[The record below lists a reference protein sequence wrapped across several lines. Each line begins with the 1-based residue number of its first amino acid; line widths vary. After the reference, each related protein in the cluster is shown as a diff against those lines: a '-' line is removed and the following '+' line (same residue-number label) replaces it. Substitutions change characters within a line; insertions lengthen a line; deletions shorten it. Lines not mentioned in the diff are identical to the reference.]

1 GKVPEGTLPVRPP
14 AGTRRPALAAGAAR
28 AVHRQPT
35 GSGPGPPCPAPRS
48 QSFSRGYGSIL
59 PTSLA
64 YIVPSTAG
72 SFTLETRCGYE
83 YDRREWHSVLRI
95 FKGRRGRTGH
105 HATCG
110 ALPQPP
116 DPTSGRAVSGIRTD
130 GRSAGSRPRFCSD
143 RRALLLI
150 GARHLPRRP
159 GIGRALKRHPF
170 SGLVDSAGR
179 GRCAPDASNH
189 WLYPIELVHGLRL
202 SRGKL
207 RREPATRRFD

>member
-1 GKVPEGTLPVRPP
+1 MST
-14 AGTRRPALAAGAAR
+14 
-28 AVHRQPT
+28 T
-35 GSGPGPPCPAPRS
+35 G
-48 QSFSRGYGSIL
+48 
-59 PTSLA
+59 
-64 YIVPSTAG
+64 
-72 SFTLETRCGYE
+72 
-83 YDRREWHSVLRI
+83 REWHSVLRI

-110 ALPQPP
+110 ALPAAGPYLRPSRFRGGQ
-116 DPTSGRAVSGIRTD
+116 AICTD
-130 GRSAGSRPRFCSD
+130 GRSAGLAPQVLQRPPRPPTH
-143 RRALLLI
+143 R
-150 GARHLPRRP
+150 GRHLPRRP